1 VLAILVALSV
11 GAMMLMSRPMMG
23 GMMGGTGTGWSPWDL
38 GVVLASTIVA
48 VAALAFL
55 FLMLPR
61 PNPPAIF
68 AMPPP
73 PVGAVPVPS
82 ALVSSAPESP
92 EESAR
97 LERLQEAC
105 IETLKVNRQPEG
117 YIRPLAFYGYG
128 NLGVGAVN
136 PVQVTI
142 ATWPWGA
149 YLSEEGLKKGIRAKV
164 SSFTR
169 MHVNV
174 NMVRAKISG
183 QYVNSFLANREAVMS
198 GYDEAILLDT
208 EGYVAEGSGENLYIV
223 KNGTL
228 FTPSLSSPV
237 LAGITRD
244 SVLKIAKDQGVPIV
258 EQKFT
263 RDTMYLA
270 DELFMTGT
278 AAELTP
284 VREVDNRRVGSG
296 QPGPVTK
303 KLQETFFRTVHGE
316 EQRYREWLT
325 YY

>member
-1 VLAILVALSV
+1 MNKADKIWLDGKLVNWDDAKVHVLTHALHYGIGVFEGIRAYKTSDGRSAV
-11 GAMMLMSRPMMG
+11 FRLREHLQRLFDSAH
-23 GMMGGTGTGWSPWDL
+23 
-38 GVVLASTIVA
+38 VVLMEIPFSI
-48 VAALAFL
+48 
-55 FLMLPR
+55 
-61 PNPPAIF
+61 
-68 AMPPP
+68 
-73 PVGAVPVPS
+73 
-82 ALVSSAPESP
+82 
-92 EESAR
+92 
-97 LERLQEAC
+97 ERLQEAC

-117 YIRPLAFYGYG
+117 YIRPLAFFGYG

-136 PVQVTI
+136 PVQVAI

-149 YLSEEGLKKGIRAKV
+149 YLSDEGLKKGIRAKI

-183 QYVNSFLANREAVMS
+183 QYVNSFLANREAVLS

-208 EGYVAEGSGENLYIV
+208 EGYVAEGSGENIYIV

-228 FTPSLSSPV
+228 FTPPLSSPV

-244 SVLKIAKDQGVPIV
+244 SVLKIAKDLGVPVV

-278 AAELTP
+278 AAEVTP
-284 VREVDNRRVGSG
+284 VREVDNRRVGAG

-303 KLQETFFRTVHGE
+303 KIQETFFRSVHGE
-316 EQRYREWLT
+316 EPRYREWLT